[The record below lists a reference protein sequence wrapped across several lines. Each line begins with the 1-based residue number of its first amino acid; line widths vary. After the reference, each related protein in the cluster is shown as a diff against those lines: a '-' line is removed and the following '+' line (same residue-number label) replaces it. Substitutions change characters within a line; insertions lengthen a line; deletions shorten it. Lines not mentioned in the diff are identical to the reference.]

1 MANCVKCNAELEDG
15 VKFCTACGTNQ
26 ETGEQPQ
33 AQQAQPQKQAE
44 PDLADKI
51 MGLNN
56 TADTTADYDKKD
68 IEDNKFMAILA
79 YIGILFLIPLFAAKE
94 SKFAKFHTNQGIILC
109 IVGVA
114 GGIIGIIPILGTI
127 VSAVVGLATT
137 VLMVLGIVN
146 VCQGKA
152 KELPI
157 IGKYKILK

>member
-1 MANCVKCNAELEDG
+1 MANCVKCNVELAEG
-15 VKFCTACGTNQ
+15 AKFCPACGANQ
-26 ETGEQPQ
+26 
-33 AQQAQPQKQAE
+33 AAQPQAE

-51 MGLNN
+51 MGINN

-79 YIGILFLIPLFAAKE
+79 YIGLLFLVPLFAAKE
-94 SKFAKFHTNQGIILC
+94 SKFAQFHTNQGILLF
-109 IVGVA
+109 IVGIA
-114 GGIIGIIPILGTI
+114 GGIIALLPIIGWILAPVI
-127 VSAVVGLATT
+127 SLATLALT
-137 VLMVLGIVN
+137 ILGIVN

>member
-1 MANCVKCNAELEDG
+1 MANCVKCNAELAEG
-15 VKFCTACGTNQ
+15 AKFCPVCGANQ
-26 ETGEQPQ
+26 APEAAQPQ
-33 AQQAQPQKQAE
+33 AQ

-51 MGLNN
+51 MGINN

-68 IEDNKFMAILA
+68 IEDNKLMGVLA
-79 YIGILFLIPLFAAKE
+79 YIGILFLVPLFAAKD
-94 SKFAKFHTNQGIILC
+94 SKFAKFHTNQGILLF

-114 GGIIGIIPILGTI
+114 GAIVGLLPIIGWILAPII
-127 VSAVVGLATT
+127 SLATLALT
-137 VLMVLGIVN
+137 ILGIVN

>member
-1 MANCVKCNAELEDG
+1 MANCVKCNAELAEG
-15 VKFCTACGTNQ
+15 AKFCPACGANQ
-26 ETGEQPQ
+26 
-33 AQQAQPQKQAE
+33 AAQPQAE

-51 MGLNN
+51 MGINN

-79 YIGILFLIPLFAAKE
+79 YIGLLFLVPLFAAKE
-94 SKFAKFHTNQGIILC
+94 SKFAQFHTNQGILLF
-109 IVGVA
+109 IVGIA
-114 GGIIGIIPILGTI
+114 GAIIALLPIIGWILAPVI
-127 VSAVVGLATT
+127 SLATLALT
-137 VLMVLGIVN
+137 ILGIVN

>member
-1 MANCVKCNAELEDG
+1 MANCVKCNAELAEG
-15 VKFCTACGTNQ
+15 VKFCNVCGTNQ
-26 ETGEQPQ
+26 ETGEQPNAQ
-33 AQQAQPQKQAE
+33 AQAQPKAE

-51 MGLNN
+51 MGINN
-56 TADTTADYDKKD
+56 TADTTADYDQKD

-94 SKFAKFHTNQGIILC
+94 SPFAKFHTNQGIILC

-127 VSAVVGLATT
+127 VAALVSLATT